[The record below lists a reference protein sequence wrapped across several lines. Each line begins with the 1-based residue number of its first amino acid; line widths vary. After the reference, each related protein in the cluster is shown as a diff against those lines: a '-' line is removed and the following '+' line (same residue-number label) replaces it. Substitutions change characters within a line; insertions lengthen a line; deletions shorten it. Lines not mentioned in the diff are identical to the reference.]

1 MTAKPTVA
9 LIVGSLRKDSANRK
23 LAKALVELAP
33 DLDFRFVEI
42 GDLVHFDQDLEATPP
57 APWVRFRED
66 IAAADAA
73 LLVTPEYNR
82 GLPGVL
88 KNAVDVGSRPYGKS
102 VWTGKPVGVI
112 TAAVGAAGGLAANH
126 QLRQSLTILGA
137 LIMPAPEAAVG
148 NALAL
153 FDGEG
158 RLVSDGT
165 RTFLAGWGQAFTAW
179 IARVGPKA

>member
-1 MTAKPTVA
+1 MPSRPNVA
-9 LIVGSLRKDSANRK
+9 VIVGSLRKDSANRK
-23 LAKALVELAP
+23 LAMAVAELTP
-33 DLDFRFVEI
+33 DLAFEFLEI
-42 GDLVHFDQDLEATPP
+42 GDLDHFDQDLEAEPP
-57 APWVRFRED
+57 ATWVRFRQQ
-66 IAAADAA
+66 IAAADAV

-112 TAAVGAAGGLAANH
+112 TATLGAAGGVAANH
-126 QLRQSLTILGA
+126 QLRQSLTILGT

-153 FDGEG
+153 FDPEG
-158 RLVSDGT
+158 RLINDST
-165 RTFLAGWGQAFTAW
+165 RGFLTQWGQAFAAW
-179 IARVGPKA
+179 LARVGPKG